1 MNIYVEVKDSFI
13 EHLMYGRIWLGFFED
28 MDMKTNQK
36 IYLRGMQCQS
46 EIYIE
51 LFTMKIEIFFPL
63 REAYLGLS
71 L

>member
-1 MNIYVEVKDSFI
+1 
-13 EHLMYGRIWLGFFED
+13 MYGRIWLGFFED